1 MPALSGR
8 RTHQAIAILLSTLVA
23 LGSAPWTAYA
33 APPKPAPVPAK
44 PAPTKKG
51 NPKPGNEPK
60 RAEARK
66 NYADAETKFQAGDY
80 EGAFAL
86 YKAANDALP
95 APQTAYKMAVCLD
108 KLDKTNDAI
117 AAYGAFLSSSP
128 PASMDAKVA
137 DAETR
142 ITELKKKAPVLVK
155 VKSDPPGAT
164 VSIDGVTQMGTAP
177 LDAKVTPG
185 IHKFRVTS
193 PGYDAFEK
201 DVSLEPGAADT
212 TLDAILIKAIAVA
225 EAPPAPPPEPKPSE
239 KPLEPPPERRSN
251 AAAFVV
257 LGVAGA
263 GAIVGGIFGVKALQ
277 GKSDFDNGQK
287 TTDKADEVEKNALIA
302 DMALGAAITLGV
314 TGTVLLLTSG
324 GGDERSARA
333 PRRTEFQI
341 APVLSPWRAGA
352 AATLRF

>member
-1 MPALSGR
+1 MPAQSGR
-8 RTHQAIAILLSTLVA
+8 RTHQTIAILLSSLVA
-23 LGSAPWTAYA
+23 LGQAPWTAYA
-33 APPKPAPVPAK
+33 APPKPAAAPAK
-44 PAPTKKG
+44 PAPGKKG
-51 NPKPGNEPK
+51 NAKPGNEPK
-60 RAEARK
+60 RVEARK
-66 NYADAETKFQAGDY
+66 NYADAEVKFQAGDY

-95 APQTAYKMAVCLD
+95 APQTMYKMAVCLD

-117 AAYGAFLSSSP
+117 VAYGAFLSSSP
-128 PASMDAKVA
+128 PATMDAKVA
-137 DAETR
+137 DAEAR
-142 ITELKKKAPVLVK
+142 STELKKKAPVLVK
-155 VKSDPPGAT
+155 VKSDPPGAS
-164 VSIDGVTQMGTAP
+164 VSLDGVTQMGTAP
-177 LDAKVTPG
+177 LDVKVTPG
-185 IHKFRVTS
+185 THKFRVTS

-201 DVSLEPGAADT
+201 DVTVEPGAADI
-212 TLDAILIKAIAVA
+212 TLDAILIKAIPVA
-225 EAPPAPPPEPKPSE
+225 EAPPPPPEQKPAEKPPELPSE
-239 KPLEPPPERRSN
+239 RHSN
-251 AAAFVV
+251 VAAYVV

-287 TTDKADEVEKNALIA
+287 TTNKADEVEKNALIA

-324 GGDERSARA
+324 SGDERSARA

-341 APVLSPWRAGA
+341 APVLSPQRAGA